1 MSSMFC
7 TKIYTCRN
15 VDWCA
20 RDFNPKSDKP
30 NCYEAKTHS
39 DDLRAKND
47 EQLAEW
53 LNRMETDARC
63 YGPKGKAAW
72 LKWLQEKVE

>member
-1 MSSMFC
+1 MSSMYC
-7 TKIYTCRN
+7 TKIYVCRN
-15 VDWCA
+15 ADWCA
-20 RDFNPKSDKP
+20 RDFNPKSDSP
-30 NCYEAKTHS
+30 NCFEVKTRS
-39 DDLRAKND
+39 EDLRAMGD

-53 LNRMETDARC
+53 LNSIETDARY